1 MQMIKTKKIKVL
13 IVDDS
18 LVFQET
24 LARGIG
30 KDPGI
35 EVVGCASDPY
45 SARDLIIQTHPQ
57 VITLDVEMPRMDGIE
72 FLKKL
77 MPQCP
82 LPAIMVSGM
91 SNKVF
96 EALHAGA
103 VDFVVKPDSTNC
115 ISLESLIK
123 ELIVKIK
130 IASTAKVGHWK
141 SEVTQ
146 RLLDK
151 NGTRAEET
159 MIAIGA
165 STGGTEATAHI
176 LRMMPRNVPG
186 ILVVQHMPPVFTRMY
201 AERLNNSCLMEV
213 IEARDGDRVIPGRV
227 LIAPGDAHMKLRK
240 KAGVYTVECRAGEKV
255 NGHCPS
261 VDVLFNSCV
270 EYAGWMIGVI
280 LTGMGSDGARG
291 LLTMRQMGAR
301 TIGQN
306 EETCVVYGMPKSAYE
321 LGAVEQQLALSRIPQ
336 AIYACLKGAASYEA
350 GIDA

>member
-1 MQMIKTKKIKVL
+1 MRLLKNKKIKVL

-18 LVFQET
+18 LVFRES
-24 LARGIG
+24 LAREIG
-30 KDPGI
+30 NDPGI

-45 SARDLIIQTHPQ
+45 SARDMMIQTRPD

-77 MPQCP
+77 MPQYP

-91 SNKVF
+91 STKVF

-103 VDFVVKPDSTNC
+103 VDFVVKPDANNR

-141 SEVTQ
+141 SEVNQ
-146 RLLDK
+146 RVLDRI
-151 NGTRAEET
+151 GSASEET

-165 STGGTEATAHI
+165 STGGTEAISYI
-176 LRMMPRNVPG
+176 LKMLPRSIPG
-186 ILVVQHMPPVFTRMY
+186 TLIVQHMPPVFTRMY
-201 AERLNNSCLMEV
+201 AERLNNTCLMEV
-213 IEARDGDRVIPGRV
+213 IEARDGDRVKPGRV
-227 LIAPGDAHMKLRK
+227 LIAPGDAHMRLK
-240 KAGVYTVECRAGEKV
+240 KKSGVFTIECRSGDRV

-261 VDVLFNSCV
+261 VDVLFNSCIDH
-270 EYAGWMIGVI
+270 ANNMIGII
-280 LTGMGSDGARG
+280 LTDMGTDGARG
-291 LLTMRQMGAR
+291 LLAMRRKGAR

-306 EETCVVYGMPKSAYE
+306 EESCVVYGMPKSAYE
-321 LGAVEQQLALSRIPQ
+321 IGAVEQQLALSRIPQ
-336 AIYACLKGAASYEA
+336 AIYANLKGDSATDE
-350 GIDA
+350 GLI